1 MYGKK
6 KKVEGE
12 FSVKKLIINMYIG
25 EREKAES
32 ERLKD
37 LFKSL
42 REVC

>member
-12 FSVKKLIINMYIG
+12 FAVKKLMINMYIG
-25 EREKAES
+25 EREKDES
-32 ERLKD
+32 KRLED
-37 LFKSL
+37 LFKRL